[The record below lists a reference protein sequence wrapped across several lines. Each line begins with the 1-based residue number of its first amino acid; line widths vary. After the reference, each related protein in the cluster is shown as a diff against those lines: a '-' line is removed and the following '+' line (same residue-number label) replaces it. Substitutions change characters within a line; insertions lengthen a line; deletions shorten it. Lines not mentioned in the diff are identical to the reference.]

1 MCGGTTLGRLE
12 ARANAKAV
20 TLICSVRFHTK
31 WSIETYKGLPTGGK
45 EPVRRLTVKSV
56 YSYWSVES

>member
-31 WSIETYKGLPTGGK
+31 WSIETYKEHPTGGK
-45 EPVRRLTVKSV
+45 EPVGRLTVKSV
-56 YSYWSVES
+56 